1 MTQFKLRKVFA
12 KQTSL
17 QSKIMGPFVT
27 VIALMTVLFLAISI
41 YSLSDIFKRST
52 LSMIEEESLMIGKS
66 FESIKSEM
74 IFATHILP
82 KLNATPESV
91 VPYASAKT
99 MSTPFNWKRLRFYSP
114 DKQDAQHKL
123 LSEKLTNLSQKGE
136 SQIYPFFNITGSDID
151 IKLIGVSQGGS
162 STPYLIEYPL
172 DTQTLKTIQGSV
184 KSQIALIYIG
194 KTQAENRAEVIT
206 TSKIITSLPALNRH
220 LKNLAESL
228 REKKENSLT
237 TRVKIGTTTYSIHIQ
252 RTTLSPNL
260 YFAALRSSN
269 EALHAKIKILLITLV
284 MLALIGGLVFAIY
297 AIIIRKITS
306 SIDILTSV
314 SEKIAKG
321 DLDQQVFLDT
331 SDEIGEL
338 SSIFNQMVTNLKLS
352 SENLRVE
359 KERSEAI
366 ISCIPEGIIVTDLEN
381 RLILANHRAEDMF
394 NFSLNQVQGKFILE
408 YIHNEDLITALN
420 EKMLDN
426 KKPITREVQIPGK
439 GSENQIFS
447 LMSSFVENNQ
457 GEPIGVITILK
468 DQTHER
474 QVEELKDGF
483 LRTVSHEL
491 RTPLTSV
498 IGFIELVRSGINISE
513 EQRRFLGTALNEA
526 SNLKRLIDDL
536 LDLSQ
541 IKAGKMKMQKEEIH
555 IKDLLEN
562 LISTLK
568 PLGKGKNLKL
578 SCEIKNESLHIV
590 ADPTKLRRILVNLF
604 SNAIKFTQEGFVK
617 VSCIAKD
624 TGVLFAIEDTGIGLR
639 EEEKEV
645 IFEKFRQIDYSS
657 RREYDGIGLG
667 LSIVR
672 QLVEMHNGKIWV
684 DSTYGKGSVFY
695 FTIETP
701 IV

>member
-1 MTQFKLRKVFA
+1 MTPFKPKKPFA
-12 KQTSL
+12 RQTSL
-17 QSKIMGPFVT
+17 KSKIMGPFVA

-41 YSLSDIFKRST
+41 YALSDTFKRNT
-52 LSMIEEESLMIGKS
+52 ISMIEEESFLVSRS
-66 FESIKSEM
+66 FENIKSDM
-74 IFATHILP
+74 LFSVALIP
-82 KLNATPESV
+82 KLSISPELLIPHNNAATRIS
-91 VPYASAKT
+91 
-99 MSTPFNWKRLRFYSP
+99 PFNWSRLNFFATENQTNEQKKWLENPENSSKY
-114 DKQDAQHKL
+114 KDAIH
-123 LSEKLTNLSQKGE
+123 
-136 SQIYPFFNITGSDID
+136 PFFNIKGSDID
-151 IKLIGVSQGGS
+151 IKLIGITKT
-162 STPYLIEYPL
+162 STGQQYLIEYPL
-172 DTQTLKTIQGSV
+172 DTQTLSTIQATV

-194 KTQAENRAEVIT
+194 KTKADNRAEVIT

-220 LKNLAESL
+220 LKSLAQNLQADNE
-228 REKKENSLT
+228 EALT
-237 TRVKIGTTTYSIHIQ
+237 TRVKIGTTSYSIHIE

-269 EALHAKIKILLITLV
+269 EAFHAKIKIILITLLMLV
-284 MLALIGGLVFAIY
+284 MISGVVFGIY
-297 AIIIRKITS
+297 ALVIQKITA

-314 SEKIAKG
+314 SEKIARG
-321 DLDQQVFLDT
+321 DLDQHVFLDT

-338 SSIFNQMVTNLKLS
+338 SIIFNQMVVNLKES
-352 SENLRVE
+352 SQNLHLE

-381 RLILANHRAEDMF
+381 RLILANHRAEAMF
-394 NFSLNQVQGKFILE
+394 NFSLNEVQGKFILE
-408 YIHNEDLITALN
+408 YIHNEGLINALN
-420 EKMLDN
+420 EKMMDN

-439 GSENQIFS
+439 ANENSIFS
-447 LMSSFVENNQ
+447 LTSSFVENIH

-468 DQTHER
+468 DQTHEK

-498 IGFIELVRSGINISE
+498 IGFIELVRSGINISD

-541 IKAGKMKMQKEEIH
+541 IKAGKMKMQKEEIVV
-555 IKDLLEN
+555 KDLLEN

-568 PLGKGKNLKL
+568 PLGKGKNLRLTAETKHENL
-578 SCEIKNESLHIV
+578 III

-604 SNAIKFTQEGFVK
+604 SNAIKFTQEGYVK
-617 VSCIAKD
+617 VSCTSKEN
-624 TGVLFAIEDTGIGLR
+624 GVLFSIEDTGIGLR

-684 DSTYGKGSVFY
+684 ESVYSKGSTFF

-701 IV
+701 LI